1 MDGKPHDNVIS
12 RHELFPVRAPLTTL
26 EHCIGDFLDKCDQN
40 HDHGISQKVSFLK
53 KILKMPNFIIVWLSI
68 SNIFFLLQEWAICLE
83 IDDSDIEAKCEAL

>member
-12 RHELFPVRAPLTTL
+12 KHELFPVRAPLTTL

-53 KILKMPNFIIVWLSI
+53 RYGKCLLTFIIVWLI
-68 SNIFFLLQEWAICLE
+68 SNIYFFFVTGVGYLFGN
-83 IDDSDIEAKCEAL
+83 